1 MDHMALIG
9 VHGLQGDVAAVFDHL
24 TGHLLGQADQGLL
37 PLGPVALGVHMNTDP
52 LGLAVVD
59 GVAGELLD
67 GVQGLAPA
75 ADQAAQ
81 LPAHQLH
88 LIGSVLVHADDGS
101 GLGPHLGQ
109 QAGEKGVDALRLL
122 PLGHRGGGGGGLL
135 PDGGLRRLDQLR
147 LGRGNFRRSGAL
159 LRLVGGLIA
168 HLDLGRAAPDA

>member
-1 MDHMALIG
+1 MDWPW
-9 VHGLQGDVAAVFDHL
+9 L
-24 TGHLLGQADQGLL
+24 T
-37 PLGPVALGVHMNTDP
+37 
-52 LGLAVVD
+52 

-88 LIGSVLVHADDGS
+88 LIGSVFIHPDDGS

-122 PLGHRGGGGGGLL
+122 PLGHGGGGGRGLL
-135 PDGGLRRLDQLR
+135 PDGGASAALTGSASAGVTSAGV
-147 LGRGNFRRSGAL
+147 GRSSGSSGAS
-159 LRLVGGLIA
+159 
-168 HLDLGRAAPDA
+168 